1 MSDSYYKNYDGI
13 YFEASNKDI
22 GINGESI
29 SNISSLVKK
38 YFVRI
43 IVDHDENIII
53 FQTISEFGYGE
64 YLA

>member
-1 MSDSYYKNYDGI
+1 MSDSYYINNDGI
-13 YFEASNKDI
+13 YFETSNKDI